1 MKGGK
6 ERRKYKRR
14 QIISRNSLSDGII
27 EVFNANERIKVSFPR
42 AVMQDLLK
50 AGIRRVRRKLVK

>member
-6 ERRKYKRR
+6 ERRKYKGS
-14 QIISRNSLSDGII
+14 QITSRNSLSDGIM

-42 AVMQDLLK
+42 AVMQDLL
-50 AGIRRVRRKLVK
+50 